1 MESKDR
7 NSLGWIL
14 IGLYP
19 FFFFGPITVLL
30 GYPFPPPAWRW
41 EVPFQTVLA
50 IAGLLPAAIGFS
62 LGWWK
67 RFPLWS
73 YVYFC
78 QAVLFFIIACGTLLD
93 GRTNW
98 SVDLPAMVGLLLL
111 FVLLALLV
119 YWTCR
124 DLPLRDL
131 FADIRRDWTRLSLGL
146 IILPAMFFGSID
158 HEEDPILTIF
168 VIGPGLVLLLTA
180 LLALLAN
187 SKEHRALI
195 LAAGMLLTIL
205 VRLPSGKGFY
215 LFFWLVTAAIVFFP
229 FLLQLLPQ
237 PHKGTPPV

>member
-1 MESKDR
+1 METKDR
-7 NSLGWIL
+7 SSLGWIL

-19 FFFFGPITVLL
+19 FLFFGLITVLL
-30 GYPFPPPAWRW
+30 TYPFPPPAWRA
-41 EVPFQTVLA
+41 EAPFQTVMA
-50 IAGLLPAAIGFS
+50 AAALLPVVVGFS

-73 YVYFC
+73 YVYIC
-78 QAVLFFIIACGTLLD
+78 QAVLFFLIACGTLLD

-98 SVDLPAMVGLLLL
+98 NVDLPALVGLLL
-111 FVLLALLV
+111 FVGLLALLA
-119 YWTCR
+119 YWTRR

-146 IILPAMFFGSID
+146 MILPAMFFGSID

-180 LLALLAN
+180 LLALLAS
-187 SKEHRALI
+187 SKDRRALI

-205 VRLPSGKGFY
+205 VRLPSGKWFY
-215 LFFWLVTAAIVFFP
+215 LFYWLVISAIVFFP
-229 FLLQLLPQ
+229 FFLQLLPQ
-237 PHKGTPPV
+237 PRKDSPPA